1 MPPHR
6 QYATAGAFRTALEA
20 RLAERARRDAVDL
33 HRLRRQVAFDR
44 LLARMF
50 DSSQPVRDGWILKG
64 GYALEMRFHMARSTK
79 DLDLTVRSAQ
89 GRAGDTI
96 SLRERLQLA
105 ASIDLPDFFTF
116 IVGEAMAELNQ
127 APEGGARFP
136 VDARLDGRTFI
147 KFHVDLGVGDEVL
160 EPVESV
166 EGDDWLGFAGIAAAV
181 VPVLSIEQHWAEKF
195 HAYTR
200 PRETPN
206 SRVMRQDFFEEFC
219 REFAK
224 EMNRLRME
232 QRAGL
237 SGSKRELERVKR
249 DIQKVIEAIKAGFAL
264 PELKVEMDALQVR
277 KEALL
282 AQLAEVDEPPPLL
295 HPSMADLYRSKV
307 EKLAAAL
314 QREDTRLEASEMLRG
329 LIDSIV
335 LIPDEGQ
342 LRIELRGNLAAM
354 LSAAQ
359 QTKRSPETGDLLV
372 PVQLVAGAG
381 FEPAT
386 FGL

>member
-1 MPPHR
+1 MPPQR

-116 IVGEAMAELNQ
+116 IVGEAMTELNQ

-206 SRVMRQDFFEEFC
+206 SRVRDLVDLVLILEHE
-219 REFAK
+219 AP
-224 EMNRLRME
+224 
-232 QRAGL
+232 AT
-237 SGSKRELERVKR
+237 ERVR
-249 DIQKVIEAIKAGFAL
+249 AAV
-264 PELKVEMDALQVR
+264 DATFERRGTHSVPD
-277 KEALL
+277 
-282 AQLAEVDEPPPLL
+282 VVPEPPSGWAKPF
-295 HPSMADLYRSKV
+295 AA
-307 EKLAAAL
+307 LAANC
-314 QREDTRLEASEMLRG
+314 G
-329 LIDSIV
+329 LD
-335 LIPDEGQ
+335 Q
-342 LRIELRGNLAAM
+342 AM
-354 LSAAQ
+354 LTAH
-359 QTKRSPETGDLLV
+359 KR
-372 PVQLVAGAG
+372 VQAFWRDVRSQARK
-381 FEPAT
+381 
-386 FGL
+386 